1 MYGDIKYGADR
12 NPDPETLLSGR
23 GGHPAPR
30 PGRRPGCLLTLRE
43 DAEMCAP
50 AAETARKGTYAF
62 PIPNEKERLYDPTA
76 R

>member
-23 GGHPAPR
+23 GGHPAPK

-43 DAEMCAP
+43 DAEMCAGSGDGTEGHIRLSYP
-50 AAETARKGTYAF
+50 ERKGAA
-62 PIPNEKERLYDPTA
+62 L
-76 R
+76 